1 MPRGSSGG
9 RSGSSGWSSASSS
22 SSSRSSSSSSLR
34 NPPKKVKSAPPPAPA
49 PAPVQG
55 NNGSFLGAIADGIS
69 WGAGSSFGQRAVDAI
84 LGPRVVKHETIA
96 SSALETVT
104 PAAAPDANSFG
115 NSEGCG
121 GQSKAFTDCLNSHVS
136 YISKCQVYMDMLQEC
151 RTSSGVA

>member
-9 RSGSSGWSSASSS
+9 RSGSSGWRPA
-22 SSSRSSSSSSLR
+22 SSSSSLR
-34 NPPKKVKSAPPPAPA
+34 NRPKKVKSAPPPAPA

-55 NNGSFLGAIADGIS
+55 NNGSFLGAVSDGIG
-69 WGAGSSFGQRAVDAI
+69 WGAGSSIGHRAVDAI
-84 LGPRVVKHETIA
+84 FGPRIVKHETIA
-96 SSALETVT
+96 SSAPETVT

-136 YISKCQVYMDMLQEC
+136 DISKCQVYMDMLQEC
-151 RTSSGVA
+151 RKSSGVA